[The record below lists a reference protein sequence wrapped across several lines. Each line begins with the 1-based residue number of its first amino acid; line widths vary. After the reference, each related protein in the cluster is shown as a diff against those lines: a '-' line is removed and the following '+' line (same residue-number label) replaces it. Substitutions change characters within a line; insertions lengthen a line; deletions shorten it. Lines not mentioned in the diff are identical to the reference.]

1 MAIAQPGIFALGSRY
16 HHHIEFR
23 VRPEASDAEIRGAI
37 VDLFAP
43 AAVPGES
50 NLVAGFAS
58 ALWTRLHPVVSPA
71 KLRPFPGIS
80 GADGRGVPA
89 KQHDVWVWVHGG
101 GADVVFDLARRAASA
116 LLPVAAVADE
126 QPGFIFRQSR
136 DLTGFEDG
144 TENPPIDEA
153 PEVALVPH
161 GQAGAGGSYAIVMR
175 WFHDLAA
182 FDALSP
188 EEQQAVFGRTK
199 DGSLEIDERP
209 ATSHISRVVIDEGGG
224 ELEIFRR
231 SSTFGDV
238 RRHGL
243 FFVAFSADPDR
254 FERMLGRMYGDDGIT
269 DRLTDFSRPEGG
281 AYYFVPSL
289 EDLRGVQR
297 SGK

>member
-1 MAIAQPGIFALGSRY
+1 MTVAQSGIFALGSRY
-16 HHHIEFR
+16 HHHLEFR
-23 VRPEASDAEIRGAI
+23 VKPQASDAEIRDAI
-37 VDLFAP
+37 ADLFAP

-50 NLVAGFAS
+50 NLVVGFSA
-58 ALWTRLHPVVSPA
+58 ALWGRLQPVASPA
-71 KLRPFPGIS
+71 RLRPFPGIT
-80 GADGRGVPA
+80 GREGRGVPV
-89 KQHDVWVWVHGG
+89 KQHDAWVWVHGG
-101 GADVVFDLARRAASA
+101 GADVVFDVARRAAAA
-116 LLPVAAVADE
+116 LEPVTVVADE
-126 QPGFIFRQSR
+126 QPGFIFRESR

-153 PEVALVPH
+153 PEVALIPPD
-161 GQAGAGGSYAIVMR
+161 QPGAGGSYALVMR
-175 WFHDLAA
+175 WLHDLAA

-199 DGSLEIDERP
+199 DRSLEIDGRP
-209 ATSHISRVVIDEGGG
+209 DTSHISRVVIEEGGE

-254 FERMLGRMYGDDGIT
+254 FEKMLGRMYGDDGT
-269 DRLTDFSRPEGG
+269 CDRLIDFSRPEGG
-281 AYYFVPSL
+281 AYYFVPSVD
-289 EDLRGVQR
+289 DLRVVQR